1 MKIEHI
7 TKGSIID
14 TFFGTIEVTGYNGSI
29 VYGIEREYDEE
40 GNVEREEETRLTL
53 NEIGHMMKEVDGRNH
68 KVWYDEEEENE
79 E

>member
-1 MKIEHI
+1 MKIEYI
-7 TKGSIID
+7 KKGSIID
-14 TFFGTIEVTGYNGSI
+14 TLFGTIEVTGYNGSI

-53 NEIGHMMKEVDGRNH
+53 NEIGHLMKEVDGRNH
-68 KVWYDEEEENE
+68 KVWYDEEEEDE